1 MVAETGAQKSLK
13 EHGKAQSEL
22 KLTIEK
28 FVGISERYSLC
39 FDELQP
45 SILVLCEIMT
55 DSSIMWHQTKGD
67 NAPAQDRGKAP
78 AIVWSNA
85 KDEDTRER
93 PPRQPI
99 EDCTTKEH
107 PDRFGEEERQSF

>member
-1 MVAETGAQKSLK
+1 MWYHSSDVPFITTSSLSSMAAETGAQKSLK

-55 DSSIMWHQTKGD
+55 DSSILGDRSSIMRHQTKGD

-78 AIVWSNA
+78 AIV
-85 KDEDTRER
+85 
-93 PPRQPI
+93 
-99 EDCTTKEH
+99 
-107 PDRFGEEERQSF
+107 